1 MVLRRTI
8 AKSPKGAYSQ
18 FRSNPIHGVQ
28 DCVDTMLKAQ
38 DGANH
43 TARSV
48 AHMVGPLLAL
58 VASHV
63 DFFFSSSCVSQK
75 NDVAKSLCPF
85 DVEKV
90 SETKKHTKTRK
101 FALQC

>member
-1 MVLRRTI
+1 
-8 AKSPKGAYSQ
+8 
-18 FRSNPIHGVQ
+18 
-28 DCVDTMLKAQ
+28 MLKAQ

-63 DFFFSSSCVSQK
+63 DFFFSSSFVFQK
-75 NDVAKSLCPF
+75 NDVAKCLGPF

-90 SETKKHTKTRK
+90 SETQKHLKTRK
-101 FALQC
+101 FASLGLFRKPPENNGKQVQVLMKLSNN